1 MSNLIISLCNDSF
14 SHYLISGM
22 DPDIEER
29 FDLSNPL
36 EIQENEK
43 NTSEYNDKINPTTA
57 DFIPKFKDY
66 KHPLD
71 YCDMDEF
78 WLCSSAPMVT
88 FVLSVGLP

>member
-1 MSNLIISLCNDSF
+1 
-14 SHYLISGM
+14 M

-78 WLCSSAPMVT
+78 
-88 FVLSVGLP
+88 